1 MWINMPSEN
10 KLPRYSRSELVGK
23 MCFLYLFFKK
33 TILGPNHNYLTHLLM
48 IDFLG
53 KLGLGLHAKDK
64 LHDG

>member
-10 KLPRYSRSELVGK
+10 KLSKYSRSEVVGK
-23 MCFLYLFFKK
+23 MCFLYFNFFFV
-33 TILGPNHNYLTHLLM
+33 LGPSHNYLTHLLM